1 MDEVQSGIGR
11 MGYLYGYMKY
21 EIEPDILTSAKGLG
35 GGIPI
40 GATLTKN
47 DIATSL
53 STGTHG
59 STFGGNPMACA
70 VSNKI
75 IEIVSDPK
83 FLIEVQKKEELM
95 MNLLL
100 EINSETKT
108 FSDLRSSGLWI
119 CCDIKNADAFDL
131 LDKCYENGLILVT
144 AGNKALRFAPAL
156 NISEDDIK
164 QGLENLTKAL
174 NQL

>member
-1 MDEVQSGIGR
+1 
-11 MGYLYGYMKY
+11 
-21 EIEPDILTSAKGLG
+21 
-35 GGIPI
+35 
-40 GATLTKN
+40 
-47 DIATSL
+47 
-53 STGTHG
+53 
-59 STFGGNPMACA
+59 MACA

-75 IEIVSDPK
+75 IEIVSDPE

-164 QGLENLTKAL
+164 QGLENLNKAL